1 MKTIIPIRI
10 FLMMLFC
17 AASTLVK
24 AQSGNKIS
32 IGLGPESG
40 IPFNAKHESVIGTND
55 YKTAYGGSLKAELPV
70 NSQLHV
76 TFSGGYTAFKTIFTL
91 APNVQLDYANS
102 TIPNSK
108 FTYKYIPLKAG
119 LRYYF
124 IKYLYAGAE
133 AGAAFKV
140 GEAGGKTSFIYSGGI
155 GAALPVGGHQAIDL
169 GVRYERGYKVYDNT
183 MSWLGIGLAYKYQ
196 F

>member
-32 IGLGPESG
+32 VGLGPELG

-55 YKTAYGGSLKAELPV
+55 YKTAYGGSLKAEIPV
-70 NSQLHV
+70 NSLLHV
-76 TFSGGYTAFKTIFTL
+76 TFSGGYTAFKTKFSP
-91 APNVQLDYANS
+91 APNVQLDYAGLLRY
-102 TIPNSK
+102 K
-108 FTYKYIPLKAG
+108 ATYKYIPVKAG

-140 GEAGGKTSFIYSGGI
+140 GDAGGKTSFIYSGGV
-155 GAALPVGGHQAIDL
+155 GGALPVGAHQAIDL
-169 GVRYERGYKVYDNT
+169 GVRYERGYKVYDHT
-183 MSWLGIGLAYKYQ
+183 MGWAGISLAYKYQ